1 MLRQSLL
8 QAIKT
13 HKHLLW
19 AGAIA
24 YVILLLLMP
33 NFGHAWDCACWGM
46 WATRMNSNGIA
57 SAYTEGSTV
66 NYLPLYLYV
75 LRGYGYL
82 VGTEKIF
89 PLIYTLKVV
98 TLLFDVG
105 SAIIISS
112 YFREKKRA
120 WQYILF
126 TLINIGFIYNTII
139 WNQVDSILSFFLL
152 AAFTLSYK
160 KHLSGGILFFLL
172 ALNVKLQAIV
182 FLPVLGLMWLPLMS
196 WRRILE
202 ALSIAFLAELLI
214 LSPFI
219 YAGVTSN
226 ISVVITGSVDY
237 YQSVSMNAFNLWYLL
252 LDGDLM
258 FVKDTI
264 KTVVGLSYKQVGL
277 ILFFGSSLY
286 VMWGVLKDSW
296 QVIIKKAGS
305 RLQLDHWLWIMT
317 LVPIFFFYLNTQM
330 HERYIHP
337 AIVFLTLLAF
347 RQKLYGPWLIISM
360 AYALSLESICKI
372 LKLENYDTLI
382 FHQKFISLLY
392 AISLVLLIYHWIKT
406 KPLKGCFKGWVG

>member
-1 MLRQSLL
+1 MLKQSIL

-160 KHLSGGILFFLL
+160 KHLSGVILFFLL

-182 FLPVLGLMWLPLMS
+182 FLPVLGLMWLPLIS
-196 WRRILE
+196 WRRALK

-219 YAGVTSN
+219 YAGVTRN

-258 FVKDTI
+258 FVK
-264 KTVVGLSYKQVGL
+264 G
-277 ILFFGSSLY
+277 
-286 VMWGVLKDSW
+286 
-296 QVIIKKAGS
+296 
-305 RLQLDHWLWIMT
+305 
-317 LVPIFFFYLNTQM
+317 
-330 HERYIHP
+330 
-337 AIVFLTLLAF
+337 
-347 RQKLYGPWLIISM
+347 
-360 AYALSLESICKI
+360 
-372 LKLENYDTLI
+372 
-382 FHQKFISLLY
+382 
-392 AISLVLLIYHWIKT
+392 
-406 KPLKGCFKGWVG
+406 

>member
-19 AGAIA
+19 AGVIA
-24 YVILLLLMP
+24 YAILLVVMP

-46 WATRMNSNGIA
+46 WATRMNSHGIA

-120 WQYILF
+120 WQYIIF

-152 AAFTLSYK
+152 ASFTLSYK
-160 KHLSGGILFFLL
+160 KHLSAGVLLFVL

-182 FLPVLGLMWLPLMS
+182 FLPVLGLMWLPLFT
-196 WRRILE
+196 WRKVLK
-202 ALSIAFLAELLI
+202 ALAVSVLAELII

-219 YAGVTSN
+219 VAGVTSN

-264 KTVVGLSYKQVGL
+264 KTAVGLSYKQVGL
-277 ILFFGSSLY
+277 VLFFGSSLL
-286 VMWGVLKDSW
+286 VMWGALKDSW
-296 QVIIKKAGS
+296 QVMVKKAES
-305 RLQLDHWLWIMT
+305 KMQLDHWLWIMT
-317 LVPIFFFYLNTQM
+317 LIPIFFFYFNTQM

-337 AIVFLTLLAF
+337 AIVFLSLLAF
-347 RQKLYGPWLIISM
+347 RRKLYGPWVLISL
-360 AYALSLESICKI
+360 AYALSLESICKY
-372 LKLENYDTLI
+372 LGLNNYGTLI
-382 FHQKFISLLY
+382 FHPDFIAGLFGVGM
-392 AISLVLLIYHWIKT
+392 IWILAK
-406 KPLKGCFKGWVG
+406 KPTFQVDDLEGR

>member
-24 YVILLLLMP
+24 YVLLLLMMP

-46 WATRMNSNGIA
+46 WATRMNSQGIA

-75 LRGYGYL
+75 LRAYGYL

-105 SAIIISS
+105 SAVIISS
-112 YFREKKRA
+112 FFREKKRA
-120 WQYILF
+120 WQYVIF
-126 TLINIGFIYNTII
+126 TLLNIGFIYNTYI

-160 KHLSGGILFFLL
+160 KHLSSGILFFLL

-182 FLPVLGLMWLPLMS
+182 FLPVFGLMWLPLFS
-196 WRRILE
+196 WRG
-202 ALSIAFLAELLI
+202 ALKAISIVVLAELLI

-226 ISVVITGSVDY
+226 ISVIITGSVDY

-264 KTVVGLSYKQVGL
+264 KTVFGLSYKQIGL
-277 ILFFGSSLY
+277 MLFLGGSFA
-286 VMWGVLKDSW
+286 VMWQVLRDTWKRIFS
-296 QVIIKKAGS
+296 KTES
-305 RLQLDHWLWIMT
+305 RISLDHWLWITT
-317 LVPIFFFYLNTQM
+317 LIPMFFFYFNTQM

-347 RQKLYGPWLIISM
+347 RRKLYGPWVIISL
-360 AYALSLESICKI
+360 AYALSLESICKF
-372 LKLENYDTLI
+372 LALNNYGTLI
-382 FHQKFISLLY
+382 FHPDFIAGLY
-392 AISLVLLIYHWIKT
+392 GLGMIWIMVK
-406 KPLKGCFKGWVG
+406 KPTWTVENLEGS

>member
-24 YVILLLLMP
+24 YVLLLLMMP

-46 WATRMNSNGIA
+46 WATRMNSQGIA

-75 LRGYGYL
+75 LRAYGYL

-105 SAIIISS
+105 SAVIISS
-112 YFREKKRA
+112 FFREKKRA
-120 WQYILF
+120 WQYVIF
-126 TLINIGFIYNTII
+126 TLLNIGFIYNTYI

-160 KHLSGGILFFLL
+160 KHLSSGILFFLL

-182 FLPVLGLMWLPLMS
+182 FLPVLGLMWLPLFS
-196 WRRILE
+196 WRG
-202 ALSIAFLAELLI
+202 ALKAISIVVLAELLI

-264 KTVVGLSYKQVGL
+264 KTVFGLSYKQIGL
-277 ILFFGSSLY
+277 MLFLGGSLLVLWRPLKDTWQVMRHKTESRMNLEVWLLLMTIIPLFF
-286 VMWGVLKDSW
+286 
-296 QVIIKKAGS
+296 
-305 RLQLDHWLWIMT
+305 
-317 LVPIFFFYLNTQM
+317 FFFNTQM

-337 AIVFLTLLAF
+337 AIGFATLLAF
-347 RQKLYGPWLIISM
+347 RYKHYGPWIIISL
-360 AYALSLESICKI
+360 AYALSLESICKF
-372 LKLENYDTLI
+372 LHLNNYGTLI
-382 FHQKFISLLY
+382 FHPKFIAAWYGISLLWY
-392 AISLVLLIYHWIKT
+392 VKI
-406 KPLKGCFKGWVG
+406 LKNETGNRAGFF